1 MEPTGPRCSECRRAG
16 IFATQGDGHSR
27 LNEVKKETALQRLNS
42 IFAETLK
49 GRRLEMPAAWLVVE
63 MTGVVDPLPCVAEIR
78 QWLAM
83 SKYGGM

>member
-1 MEPTGPRCSECRRAG
+1 
-16 IFATQGDGHSR
+16 
-27 LNEVKKETALQRLNS
+27 
-42 IFAETLK
+42 
-49 GRRLEMPAAWLVVE
+49 MPAAWLVVE

>member
-27 LNEVKKETALQRLNS
+27 LNEVEKGNGASAAELDFRRNS
-42 IFAETLK
+42 QGPQVRDAGGLA
-49 GRRLEMPAAWLVVE
+49 RVE